1 MCGIIVD
8 MTIINILIRN
18 YFPKLIPLLDNK
30 NENYGDYIGNNFI
43 NVNLINIFT
52 NEYINENTS
61 LLIWDLLFIDGNM
74 VLIKAFL
81 SIYHYLLPFLLESNQ
96 SIEDY
101 QIIINN
107 QMKKFDNDNKDLI
120 FYLVIKEFNFDE
132 EEIEQAR
139 FSLSVNTANSI
150 NKEKEKYNSS
160 DTNNKKVECNVNWP
174 ICIYRYKNCINQ
186 NKVIF
191 YNVIQSKNKNYID
204 DYFMK
209 KMKNKKNNLNN
220 LNNLNNEYIN
230 KINDENDLLIERN
243 IHYCNRN
250 KDKDIDKNEIIKN
263 DNESTNEENSDKIK
277 DESNK
282 EINYNRIINKP
293 EFIEASKNVLNN
305 LKIKLK
311 DDEKKEE

>member
-101 QIIINN
+101 KIIINT
-107 QMKKFDNDNKDLI
+107 QMKKLDNDNKDLI

-150 NKEKEKYNSS
+150 NKEK
-160 DTNNKKVECNVNWP
+160 D
-174 ICIYRYKNCINQ
+174 
-186 NKVIF
+186 
-191 YNVIQSKNKNYID
+191 YID
-204 DYFMK
+204 DYFLK
-209 KMKNKKNNLNN
+209 KMKNKKNN

-243 IHYCNRN
+243 IHYCNRI
-250 KDKDIDKNEIIKN
+250 KDKDKDKNEIIKN
-263 DNESTNEENSDKIK
+263 DNESINEENSDKIK

>member
-107 QMKKFDNDNKDLI
+107 QMKKLDNDNKDLI

-139 FSLSVNTANSI
+139 FSLSVNMANSI

-174 ICIYRYKNCINQ
+174 ICIYRYKNCMNQ

-204 DYFMK
+204 DYFLK
-209 KMKNKKNNLNN
+209 KMKNKKNNLI
-220 LNNLNNEYIN
+220 NEYIN

-250 KDKDIDKNEIIKN
+250 KDKDKDIDKNEIIKN
-263 DNESTNEENSDKIK
+263 DNENINEENSDKIK

>member
-30 NENYGDYIGNNFI
+30 EENYGDYIGNNFI

-74 VLIKAFL
+74 ILIKTFL

-101 QIIINN
+101 QTIIKN
-107 QMKKFDNDNKDLI
+107 QMRKLDNDNIDLI

-150 NKEKEKYNSS
+150 NKEKNKFLEKK
-160 DTNNKKVECNVNWP
+160 DKKVDVECNINWP
-174 ICIYRYKNCINQ
+174 ICKYRFNNCINK
-186 NKVIF
+186 NNVAF
-191 YNVIQSKNKNYID
+191 YNVIQRNNKNYIE
-204 DYFMK
+204 DYFEK
-209 KMKNKKNNLNN
+209 KMKNKNNNN
-220 LNNLNNEYIN
+220 NNNEDKKTI
-230 KINDENDLLIERN
+230 IDENDLLIERN
-243 IHYCNRN
+243 VHYCYIEKN
-250 KDKDIDKNEIIKN
+250 IDKKEIIKK
-263 DNESTNEENSDKIK
+263 DSESKNEEKNDKINE
-277 DESNK
+277 ESNK
-282 EINYNRIINKP
+282 EINYNKIINKP

-305 LKIKLK
+305 LKMKLK
-311 DDEKKEE
+311 GDKNNEN

>member
-107 QMKKFDNDNKDLI
+107 QMKKLDNDNKDLI

-160 DTNNKKVECNVNWP
+160 DTNNIKVECNVSWP

-204 DYFMK
+204 DYFLE
-209 KMKNKKNNLNN
+209 KMKNKKNN

-243 IHYCNRN
+243 IHYCNRI
-250 KDKDIDKNEIIKN
+250 KDRDKDKNEIIKN
-263 DNESTNEENSDKIK
+263 DNDSTNEENSDKIK